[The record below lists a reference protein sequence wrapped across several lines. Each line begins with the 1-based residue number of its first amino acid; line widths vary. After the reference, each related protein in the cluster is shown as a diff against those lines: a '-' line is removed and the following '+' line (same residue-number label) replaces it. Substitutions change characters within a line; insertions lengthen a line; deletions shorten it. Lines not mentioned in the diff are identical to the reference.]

1 MLTAGFNHRGQ
12 TLLHFGTIGLGPKSK
27 RTWILYS
34 AERTIGRS
42 RGYTCQQN
50 RGRSGDRPRTEFGFD
65 GARFNA
71 LARGFPQPR
80 CDLRDRL
87 RRITSWQLSIL
98 DGWTAPLMAPVAR
111 DDSGR

>member
-12 TLLHFGTIGLGPKSK
+12 TLLHFGTIGLEPKSK

-34 AERTIGRS
+34 A
-42 RGYTCQQN
+42 
-50 RGRSGDRPRTEFGFD
+50 RSGVAGDIRPSKTEADPVIDLGRNSD
-65 GARFNA
+65 STERGSMRW
-71 LARGFPQPR
+71 RGFPQPR

>member
-12 TLLHFGTIGLGPKSK
+12 TLLHFGTNGLEPKSK
-27 RTWILYS
+27 RTWL
-34 AERTIGRS
+34 
-42 RGYTCQQN
+42 
-50 RGRSGDRPRTEFGFD
+50 SGDRPRTEFGFD

>member
-12 TLLHFGTIGLGPKSK
+12 TLLHFGTIGLEPKSK
-27 RTWILYS
+27 RTWFLLAPS
-34 AERTIGRS
+34 AGAAVDIRPGKTEADPVIDLGRNSDSTERGSMRW
-42 RGYTCQQN
+42 
-50 RGRSGDRPRTEFGFD
+50 
-65 GARFNA
+65 
-71 LARGFPQPR
+71 RGFPQPR

-87 RRITSWQLSIL
+87 RRIASWQLSIL

>member
-12 TLLHFGTIGLGPKSK
+12 TLLHFGTIGLEPKSK

-42 RGYTCQQN
+42 RDIRPSKTEADPVIDL
-50 RGRSGDRPRTEFGFD
+50 GRNSDSTELGSM
-65 GARFNA
+65 RW
-71 LARGFPQPR
+71 RGFPQPR

-87 RRITSWQLSIL
+87 SRIASWQLSIL
-98 DGWTAPLMAPVAR
+98 DSWTAPLMAPVAG

>member
-34 AERTIGRS
+34 A
-42 RGYTCQQN
+42 
-50 RGRSGDRPRTEFGFD
+50 RSGVAGDIRPSKTEADPVIDLGRNSD
-65 GARFNA
+65 STELGSMRW
-71 LARGFPQPR
+71 RGFPQPR

-87 RRITSWQLSIL
+87 RRIAGWQLSIL
-98 DGWTAPLMAPVAR
+98 DSWTAPLMAPVAG